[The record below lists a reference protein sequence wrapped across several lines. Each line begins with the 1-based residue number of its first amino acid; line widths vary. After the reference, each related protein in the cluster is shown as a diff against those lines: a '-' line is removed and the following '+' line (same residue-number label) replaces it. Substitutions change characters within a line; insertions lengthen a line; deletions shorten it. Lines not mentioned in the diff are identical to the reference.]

1 MKFIKGAF
9 GEFNEFNMR
18 WSLMLDSV
26 YYGLLNVILLPSQFV
41 LISIKKIELVVTD
54 IVMTLLVPAVSAM

>member
-1 MKFIKGAF
+1 
-9 GEFNEFNMR
+9 
-18 WSLMLDSV
+18 MLDSV